1 MKLDDAF
8 KKPSFHPACSLR
20 YFDRLRD
27 FIHLHGSAH
36 VHDMVVGLTVEACA
50 TLDSLRAEAHGYQC
64 HFHVKE
70 TQSLAYGKDKREPKD
85 NTLYWV
91 MDHKD

>member
-36 VHDMVVGLTVEACA
+36 VNGMVVGLAVEACA
-50 TLDSLRAEAHGYQC
+50 ALDALRAEAHGNQC

-70 TQSLAYGKDKREPKD
+70 SQSLACGIDKRAPYD
-85 NTLYWV
+85 NT
-91 MDHKD
+91 